1 MKEVLAFSKRKN
13 KTNKHQNCYFSQG
26 LSKLGLI
33 YLRSKCIFLFHMVKF
48 KREIER
54 PHLSRCLNYVPVVLI
69 FWVTPFKPGRRQL
82 WIFLINFKLDIAFLC
97 LLQVWNVL
105 NHQNACNVGVFKKV
119 MLQLEITIGHM
130 GVVQAT
136 FILLLVQNILY
147 NTDNYNAA
155 STGLTIQ

>member
-1 MKEVLAFSKRKN
+1 M
-13 KTNKHQNCYFSQG
+13 
-26 LSKLGLI
+26 
-33 YLRSKCIFLFHMVKF
+33 
-48 KREIER
+48 
-54 PHLSRCLNYVPVVLI
+54 
-69 FWVTPFKPGRRQL
+69 
-82 WIFLINFKLDIAFLC
+82 
-97 LLQVWNVL
+97 L

>member
-1 MKEVLAFSKRKN
+1 MCQLFLYSESLP
-13 KTNKHQNCYFSQG
+13 KH
-26 LSKLGLI
+26 
-33 YLRSKCIFLFHMVKF
+33 
-48 KREIER
+48 
-54 PHLSRCLNYVPVVLI
+54 LNQEEAS
-69 FWVTPFKPGRRQL
+69 F

-97 LLQVWNVL
+97 LLQVWNVS